1 MRTNRRSFVKNMLLG
16 SAALSAGNALGG
28 IPVSPPAGVWSPT
41 GMLPPGPVPTKRQ
54 QTWQECEVGLIYHFD
69 ISVAAGK
76 HTSGNNAYK
85 EVFDPKAYNP
95 KKLDTDKWIE
105 AATARSEERRVG
117 KECVSQVRSR
127 WWLYNK

>member
-1 MRTNRRSFVKNMLLG
+1 NMLLG

-28 IPVSPPAGVWSPT
+28 IPTWSSARAFSPPRIF
-41 GMLPPGPVPTKRQ
+41 LPGPVPTKGQ

-85 EVFDPKAYNP
+85 EVFDPKTYNP
-95 KKLDTDKWIE
+95 KKLDTDQWIE
-105 AATARSEERRVG
+105 AAVAAGAKYAIFTATHFNGFLQWQSNAYPYG
-117 KECVSQVRSR
+117 LKQAA
-127 WWLYNK
+127 WK

>member
-28 IPVSPPAGVWSPT
+28 IPVSPPTGVWSPT

-69 ISVAAGK
+69 ISVADGK
-76 HTSGNNAYK
+76 HTSGDRK
-85 EVFDPKAYNP
+85 RLVQGKSVSVRLDLGGCRII
-95 KKLDTDKWIE
+95 KKKTK
-105 AATARSEERRVG
+105 
-117 KECVSQVRSR
+117 
-127 WWLYNK
+127 